1 MSQHVEQR
9 ERERR
14 CVFYL
19 TTLLIAKLIYGWWKI
34 NETTIFI
41 QFKERLT
48 FERLVVTVHSH
59 LHTHL
64 WTPGCHG
71 AQSPPY
77 INFYFDLSFTVFI
90 HLRLTASRY
99 FTTVQTCSVCA
110 IYYFV
115 PISRSYLAIF
125 TQTVQS
131 RLSCSSTI
139 TVTHLHFPNK
149 EDRFFHIFVF

>member
-64 WTPGCHG
+64 
-71 AQSPPY
+71 
-77 INFYFDLSFTVFI
+77 
-90 HLRLTASRY
+90 
-99 FTTVQTCSVCA
+99 
-110 IYYFV
+110 
-115 PISRSYLAIF
+115 
-125 TQTVQS
+125 
-131 RLSCSSTI
+131 
-139 TVTHLHFPNK
+139 
-149 EDRFFHIFVF
+149 